1 MVVMNQNM
9 IQNILLAIVVALS
22 GWNMHTVNQL
32 QLDMREVQV
41 THINMADISELKSRI
56 DKLEWLLQADA
67 MVK

>member
-1 MVVMNQNM
+1 MNQNM
-9 IQNILLAIVVALS
+9 IQNALLAILIALS

-41 THINMADISELKSRI
+41 THINMADIAELKAKIQR
-56 DKLEWLLQADA
+56 LEWVLQQDA

>member
-1 MVVMNQNM
+1 MNQNM
-9 IQNILLAIVVALS
+9 IQNALLAILVALS

-41 THINMADISELKSRI
+41 THINMADIATLKTRI
-56 DKLEWLLQADA
+56 DRLEWLLQADA